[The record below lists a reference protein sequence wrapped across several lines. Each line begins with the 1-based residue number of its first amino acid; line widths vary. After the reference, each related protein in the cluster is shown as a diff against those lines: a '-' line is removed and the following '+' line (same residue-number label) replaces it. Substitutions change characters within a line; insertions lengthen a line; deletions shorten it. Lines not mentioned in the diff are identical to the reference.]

1 MDLCCKK
8 YPLHTRVKRQ
18 KNESGMRL
26 ASRLSLVVEA
36 RGIEPLSENHLPKLS
51 TSVSNYLTFPH
62 LTANW
67 KAERI
72 GSLWVM
78 IKWKASLDSRAP
90 LIDISIQAVVLLN
103 ETAAL
108 IRLRTQLVCCRL
120 ILKIRRFQWVRT
132 TTRLLRFT
140 IPVETFTPPYRAI
153 GDILSIFFFHST
165 FNITFGSLSG

>member
-1 MDLCCKK
+1 MILNISANTFLNTATVIWGS
-8 YPLHTRVKRQ
+8 YVRI
-18 KNESGMRL
+18 M
-26 ASRLSLVVEA
+26 VEA

-140 IPVETFTPPYRAI
+140 IPVETFTPPYRTI
-153 GDILSIFFFHST
+153 GDILSIFFFHSA